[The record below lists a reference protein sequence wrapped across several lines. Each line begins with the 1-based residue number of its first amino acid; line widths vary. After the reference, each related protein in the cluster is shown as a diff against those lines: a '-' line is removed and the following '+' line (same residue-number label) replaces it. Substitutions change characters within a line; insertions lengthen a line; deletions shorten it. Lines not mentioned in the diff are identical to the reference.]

1 MRLCKSSEDLLF
13 CFLYVNKEKMLFGVN
28 LDGGCSLVG
37 LSVVEMW
44 GVGGKKFIKQ
54 CVICITHCDIYKTHC
69 IIYITQCVM
78 KNFVGPEGFSTGVL
92 T

>member
-28 LDGGCSLVG
+28 LDGGCYISG

-44 GVGGKKFIKQ
+44 GVGGKKFI
-54 CVICITHCDIYKTHC
+54 
-69 IIYITQCVM
+69 TQCVM
-78 KNFVGPEGFSTGVL
+78 KNFVGSEGFSTGVL